1 MDTDFERA
9 PIGVLEV
16 SPDGVVRDGNATAA
30 SVLDVAPD
38 AVAGE
43 PIGRVFPESV
53 EGQVPGAFET
63 PPDAEQSFEAYY
75 PDLDR
80 WLVVDL
86 VPAAEVVYVYLRD
99 ETDAHRREQQLDSL
113 RSDLRRLTIGNEL
126 LADVLGDLVSA
137 STREEIAETICRQ
150 LGETDIYEFAWV
162 GERAVGSTEIVL
174 RAAAGTTGRTLDRI
188 ETALDG
194 DADLPELRAI
204 ERGEPTVVESLGAD
218 ESVPET
224 IRRAAFADG
233 LGSLLAVPL
242 TYGSSVYGVV
252 GVYATEKDAFS
263 ERERES
269 FGTVGTMAGFAIKA
283 ARNQSL
289 LTAER
294 VVELTLR
301 VSDPATP
308 FVAAVSDT
316 DARIDVTGV
325 IPQGE
330 ELLCY
335 VEAET
340 DQRGPEAVAT
350 ALAEHESVVATR
362 TVGKHDDGGSIE
374 LRQRAETPLG
384 QLLSQG
390 GTVRS
395 ATFGPDGDR
404 VVVELPLSEDVRR
417 IADAITRRYD
427 AEVLAKRERRR
438 DERTTGEI
446 RDGLTARLTDRQEE
460 ALRTAFFA
468 DYFES
473 PRGSSAEE
481 VADALGITGPT
492 LLHHL
497 RAGQRKLLAELFE
510 TTDRRLDP
518 DRSSDGT

>member
-1 MDTDFERA
+1 MDTGFEHA
-9 PIGVLEV
+9 PVGILEV
-16 SPDGVVRDGNATAA
+16 SPAGVIRDANAATE
-30 SVLDVAPD
+30 SVLGVDPD

-43 PIGRVFPESV
+43 PINAVFPDSV
-53 EGQVPGAFET
+53 EGHVPQAFET
-63 PPDAEQSFEAYY
+63 SVDSRSSFEEYY
-75 PDLDR
+75 PNLDR
-80 WLVVDL
+80 WLAVNI

-126 LADVLGDLVSA
+126 IADVLGDLVAA
-137 STREEIAETICRQ
+137 STREEIAQTICRH

-162 GERAVGSTEIVL
+162 GERAIGSTEIAL

-188 ETALDG
+188 EEALD
-194 DADLPELRAI
+194 DEPDLPELRAI
-204 ERGEPTVVESLGAD
+204 EQGEPTVVESLGAD

-252 GVYATEKDAFS
+252 GVYAAEKDAFS

-289 LTAER
+289 LTADR

-340 DQRGPEAVAT
+340 DQRGPEAIAT

-362 TVGKHDDGGSIE
+362 TVGEHDDGGSIE
-374 LRQRAETPLG
+374 VRQRAETPLG
-384 QLLSQG
+384 QLLSRG

-395 ATFGPDGDR
+395 ATFGPDEDR
-404 VVVELPLSEDVRR
+404 IVVELPLSEDVRR
-417 IADAITRRYD
+417 IADAITRQYD
-427 AEVLAKRERRR
+427 AEVLAKRERQRN
-438 DERTTGEI
+438 ERTTGEI
-446 RDGLTARLTDRQEE
+446 RDGLTGQLTDRQEE

-473 PRGSSAEE
+473 PRGSSAED

-510 TTDRRLDP
+510 ATDRRIDP
-518 DRSSDGT
+518 DRSPDGT